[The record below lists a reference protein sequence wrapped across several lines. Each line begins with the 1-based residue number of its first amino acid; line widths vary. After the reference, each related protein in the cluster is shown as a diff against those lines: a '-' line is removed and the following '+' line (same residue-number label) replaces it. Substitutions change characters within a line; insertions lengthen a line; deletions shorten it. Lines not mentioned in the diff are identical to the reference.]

1 MSEIFAIG
9 TGLMMTA
16 LAVGAGGLALEA
28 LLLILSRALKIPPS
42 THRDLWPFSKH
53 ELTKT

>member
-28 LLLILSRALKIPPS
+28 LLLALSRALKSPPS
-42 THRDLWPFSKH
+42 THRDLWQFSKR

>member
-9 TGLMMTA
+9 TGLVMTA

-28 LLLILSRALKIPPS
+28 LLLILSRALEIPPA
-42 THRDLWPFSKH
+42 THSDLWRSRS
-53 ELTKT
+53 TN